1 MHGLCRRRRKPLPEA
16 TQPPSSKTVRMG
28 NSGINVPVPEQNN
41 PGGDAMEQQTI
52 TMGQVTYELRRVF
65 QGTRPLSELMA
76 ERIVQNIPAAR
87 SVDGGAGH
95 EV

>member
-1 MHGLCRRRRKPLPEA
+1 
-16 TQPPSSKTVRMG
+16 MG
-28 NSGINVPVPEQNN
+28 NSGINRPVPVQTS

-76 ERIVQNIPAAR
+76 ERLTQNIPDTQ
-87 SVDGGAGH
+87 SVDGGGGH

>member
-1 MHGLCRRRRKPLPEA
+1 
-16 TQPPSSKTVRMG
+16 
-28 NSGINVPVPEQNN
+28 
-41 PGGDAMEQQTI
+41 MEQQTI

-76 ERIVQNIPAAR
+76 ERLAQNIPANPP
-87 SVDGGAGH
+87 VDGRPDH